1 MSNRKISKDSSK
13 STCSPESV
21 AGRKGS
27 GLQAG
32 QQTGLFGQSLA
43 PAPRSPSRDT
53 PQSAQA
59 AKADVLC
66 GALDELA
73 TQYARTAKK
82 NGLPMPGTYGRKHGD
97 LSRTY
102 DLARSLASKLQV
114 LMGSGGSPL
123 YRLRWKFSAMPLS
136 GWICRLRASGR
147 RISGKDF
154 SGWPTPVSGTPNSL
168 RGTGQD
174 PIRRKAGGHQVGLQ
188 DAVRLLAGWTTPQ
201 AHDAQGKPNPQR
213 ILRHGTKHGCKN
225 LNDEAA
231 LAGWTSPRPS
241 DNNLTRMSPEATERE
256 IKRPGRGASL
266 SLDAYQTH
274 GTMPSSSPA
283 PTESGESYRLNPHF
297 SRWLMGFPEEWED
310 CADMETP

>member
-1 MSNRKISKDSSK
+1 MSNRKISKDTSK

-32 QQTGLFGQSLA
+32 QQTNLFGQSLA
-43 PAPRSPSRDT
+43 PAPHSRLQDT

-66 GALDELA
+66 GALDELV
-73 TQYARTAKK
+73 TQYARTAKTH
-82 NGLPMPGTYGRKHGD
+82 GLPMPGTYGRKHGD

-102 DLARSLASKLQV
+102 DQARSLANRLQV

-154 SGWPTPVSGTPNSL
+154 SGWPTPNASNPRERQGFRCNGETPGRNKSSDQPQACGPDGGVADTNDRGERMEPRGGRSLGRTGVEPQRTAWTWQGL
-168 RGTGQD
+168 RGWPAG
-174 PIRRKAGGHQVGLQ
+174 PVRR
-188 DAVRLLAGWTTPQ
+188 
-201 AHDAQGKPNPQR
+201 
-213 ILRHGTKHGCKN
+213 
-225 LNDEAA
+225 
-231 LAGWTSPRPS
+231 
-241 DNNLTRMSPEATERE
+241 
-256 IKRPGRGASL
+256 
-266 SLDAYQTH
+266 
-274 GTMPSSSPA
+274 
-283 PTESGESYRLNPHF
+283 
-297 SRWLMGFPEEWED
+297 
-310 CADMETP
+310 